1 MKKYIILIITICIGI
16 QAESQNINGK
26 VLERISSDKFNPII
40 GANVYW
46 ENTNIG
52 TVTDKN
58 GLYSIQEAP
67 SLPATLLV
75 SFIGY
80 EVSNME
86 LIDEQYIFYLAPNLE
101 LEEVNI
107 NSRQKS
113 SKFSTIGTLNV
124 ETLNT
129 EEFEKAACCNL
140 SESFET
146 NATVDVVYNDAVSGS
161 KKIRM
166 LGLDGIYTQITQE
179 NLPLIRGLSSSY
191 GLTFTPGPFVE
202 SIQIIKGVG
211 SVINGFESF
220 SGQINLEYFKPDCE
234 ESLYYNLYGSL
245 EGKIENNLRLVKK
258 NGKWKSNLF
267 MHYSFHDN
275 EIDNNNDGFLDMPH
289 INNFNFFNRWKYE
302 NENIEMQFYARGFME
317 ERTGGTIENRS
328 NPYLVEI
335 NNKLIELSSKI
346 GFRMP
351 AKKGK
356 SIGLQTSFRLHDFD
370 ATFGANQYNGL
381 QKSAYFNLI
390 NQTFIKEEKNILK
403 FGLSFYADE
412 IDQDITKYNLATA
425 DSGQVIALWYSQ
437 EIYAEKRIDIMPGAF
452 TEYFHRWGELISITT
467 GFRADYYNKTDEIY
481 AIPRVNI
488 KYNPNE
494 STAIRISGG
503 RALRNSNFISDN
515 ISLLASNREIS
526 FSENML
532 PEIAWNYGLN
542 LTHCFYLFDR
552 EGTFNIDFYRTDFEN
567 QIVVDIEDQG
577 ILTFANL
584 SDIPNHISFSNAF
597 QIDFA
602 YELFKRFDVK
612 LAYKINNSKTSYLGG
627 PTYDFSSLLETP
639 LLPKNRALINLAYS
653 NKAADWLFDAT
664 LNYIGKSR
672 IPRHESIDSE
682 YSDPFSL
689 INCQITKKVNNFD
702 FYIGVENLLSYT
714 QENPIL
720 DSYNPSSDKFDASLI
735 WAPVTGGKIYFG
747 LRYKL
752 RN

>member
-26 VLERISSDKFNPII
+26 VLEQISSEKYNPIV

-67 SLPATLLV
+67 TFPATLLV

-146 NATVDVVYNDAVSGS
+146 NATVDVVYNDAVSGA

-258 NGKWKSNLF
+258 NSKWKSNLF
-267 MHYSFHDN
+267 LHYSFHDT
-275 EIDNNNDGFLDMPH
+275 EIDNNNDGFIDMPH

-302 NENIEMQFYARGFME
+302 NENIGLQFYARGFTE
-317 ERTGGTIENRS
+317 GRTGGTIENRS

-335 NNKLIELSSKI
+335 NNKLIELSSKT
-346 GFRMP
+346 GFRIP
-351 AKKGK
+351 EKKGK

-370 ATFGANQYNGL
+370 AAFGANQYNGL

-390 NQTFIKEEKNILK
+390 NQTYIKEEKNILK

-412 IDQDITKYNLATA
+412 IDQDITEYNLATA
-425 DSGQVIALWYSQ
+425 DSGEVIALWESQ
-437 EIYAEKRIDIMPGAF
+437 EIYAEKRTDIMSGAF
-452 TEYFHRWGELISITT
+452 AEYFHRWGELISITS
-467 GFRADYYNKTDEIY
+467 GFRADYYNKTEKIY

-526 FSENML
+526 FRDSVL
-532 PEIAWNYGLN
+532 PEIAWNYGIN

-567 QIVVDIEDQG
+567 QIVADIEDQG
-577 ILTFANL
+577 ILTFTNL
-584 SDIPNHISFSNAF
+584 SEIPNHISFSNAF

-602 YELFKRFDVK
+602 YELFNRFDVK
-612 LAYKINNSKTSYLGG
+612 LAYKINNSKTSYRRGL
-627 PTYDFSSLLETP
+627 TYDFSSLLETP

-653 NKAADWLFDAT
+653 NNAADWLFDAT

-672 IPRHESIDSE
+672 IPSHESIDSE

-735 WAPVTGGKIYFG
+735 WAPVMGRKIYFG

>member
-86 LIDEQYIFYLAPNLE
+86 LVDEQYIFYLAPNLE

-146 NATVDVVYNDAVSGS
+146 NATVDVVYNDAVSGA
-161 KKIRM
+161 KKIKM

-220 SGQINLEYFKPDCE
+220 SGQINLEYFKPDCD

-245 EGKIENNLRLVKK
+245 EGKVENNLRLVKK

-267 MHYSFHDN
+267 MHYSFHDT

-302 NENIEMQFYARGFME
+302 NENIGMQFYARGFME
-317 ERTGGTIENRS
+317 ERTGGTIENTS

-335 NNKLIELSSKI
+335 NNKFIELSSKT

-370 ATFGANQYNGL
+370 AAFGANQYNGL

-390 NQTFIKEEKNILK
+390 NQTYIKEEKNILK

-412 IDQDITKYNLATA
+412 IDQDITEYNLATA
-425 DSGQVIALWYSQ
+425 DSGEVIALWESQ
-437 EIYAEKRIDIMPGAF
+437 EIYAEKRTDIMPGAF
-452 TEYFHRWGELISITT
+452 AEYFHRWGELISITS

-526 FSENML
+526 FRDSVL
-532 PEIAWNYGLN
+532 PEIAWNYGIN

-567 QIVVDIEDQG
+567 QIVADIEDQG
-577 ILTFANL
+577 ILTFTNL
-584 SDIPNHISFSNAF
+584 SEIPNHISFSNAF

-602 YELFKRFDVK
+602 YELFNRFDVK

-653 NKAADWLFDAT
+653 NNAADWLFDAT

-689 INCQITKKVNNFD
+689 INCQITKKANNFD

-735 WAPVTGGKIYFG
+735 WAPVMGRKIYFG

>member
-16 QAESQNINGK
+16 QAKSQNISGK

-58 GLYSIQEAP
+58 GLYSIEEAP

-101 LEEVNI
+101 LEEVNV

-113 SKFSTIGTLNV
+113 SKFSTIGTLNL

-234 ESLYYNLYGSL
+234 ESLYYNLYGNL

-267 MHYSFHDN
+267 AHYSFNDN

-302 NENIEMQFYARGFME
+302 NKNIEMQFYARGFME

-335 NNKLIELSSKI
+335 NNKLIELSSKT

-356 SIGLQTSFRLHDFD
+356 SIGLQTSFRVHEFD
-370 ATFGANQYNGL
+370 AKFGANQYNGL
-381 QKSAYFNLI
+381 QKSAYLNLI
-390 NQTFIKEEKNILK
+390 NQTYVKDDKNILK
-403 FGLSFYADE
+403 FGLSFYVDE
-412 IDQDITKYNLATA
+412 YDQDITEYNLANA
-425 DSGQVIALWYSQ
+425 DTGIIPLWYSQ
-437 EIYAEKRIDIMPGAF
+437 EIYAEKRKDVMPGAF
-452 TEYFHRWGELISITT
+452 AEYFHRWGELISITT

-577 ILTFANL
+577 ILTFTNL

-653 NKAADWLFDAT
+653 NKATDWLFDAT

-735 WAPVTGGKIYFG
+735 WAPVMGRKIYFG

>member
-26 VLERISSDKFNPII
+26 VLERISLDKFNPII

-146 NATVDVVYNDAVSGS
+146 NATVDVVYNDGVSGA

-179 NLPLIRGLSSSY
+179 NFPLIRGLSSSY
-191 GLTFTPGPFVE
+191 GLAFTPGPFVE

-220 SGQINLEYFKPDCE
+220 SGQINIEYFKPDCD
-234 ESLYYNLYGSL
+234 ESLYYNLYGNL

-267 MHYSFHDN
+267 AHFSLQEND
-275 EIDNNNDGFLDMPH
+275 IDNNDDGFLDMPH
-289 INNFNFFNRWKYE
+289 ITNFNFLNRWKYE
-302 NENIEMQFYARGFME
+302 NENIGLQFYARGFIE
-317 ERTGGTIENRS
+317 ERIGGTIDNNS

-335 NNKLIELSSKI
+335 NNKLIELSSKTGI
-346 GFRMP
+346 RMP
-351 AKKGK
+351 LKPGK
-356 SIGLQTSFRLHDFD
+356 SIGLQTSFRVHDFE
-370 ATFGANQYNGL
+370 AAFGANKYSGL
-381 QKSAYFNLI
+381 QKSAYLNLI

-403 FGLSFYADE
+403 FGLSFYTDE
-412 IDQDITKYNLATA
+412 YDQDITKYNLANA
-425 DSGQVIALWYSQ
+425 DTGIIPLWYSQ
-437 EIYAEKRIDIMPGAF
+437 EIYSENRTDIMPGAF
-452 TEYFHRWGELISITT
+452 AEYFHRWGELLSITS

-577 ILTFANL
+577 ILTFTNL

-597 QIDFA
+597 QIDLA
-602 YELFKRFDVK
+602 YELFKGFDVK

-627 PTYDFSSLLETP
+627 LSLDYSSLLETP

-653 NKAADWLFDAT
+653 NKTADWLFDAT

-672 IPRHESIDSE
+672 IPSHELIDAE

-702 FYIGVENLLSYT
+702 FYIGVENLLSYS

-735 WAPVTGGKIYFG
+735 WAPVMGRNVYFG

-752 RN
+752 SN

>member
-1 MKKYIILIITICIGI
+1 MKKYIILIITICIVI
-16 QAESQNINGK
+16 QAESQNISGK
-26 VLERISSDKFNPII
+26 VLERISSEKFNPII

-146 NATVDVVYNDAVSGS
+146 NATVDVVYNDGVSGA

-179 NLPLIRGLSSSY
+179 NFPLIRGLSSSY

-220 SGQINLEYFKPDCE
+220 SGQINIEYFKPDCD
-234 ESLYYNLYGSL
+234 ESLYYNLYGNL

-267 MHYSFHDN
+267 AHFSLQEND
-275 EIDNNNDGFLDMPH
+275 IDNNDDGFLDMPH
-289 INNFNFFNRWKYE
+289 ITNFNFLNRWKYE
-302 NENIEMQFYARGFME
+302 NENIGLQFYARGFIE
-317 ERTGGTIENRS
+317 ERIGGSIENNS

-335 NNKLIELSSKI
+335 NNKLIELSSKTGI
-346 GFRMP
+346 RMP
-351 AKKGK
+351 LKPGK
-356 SIGLQTSFRLHDFD
+356 SIGLQTSFRVHDFE
-370 ATFGANQYNGL
+370 AAFGSNKYSGL
-381 QKSAYFNLI
+381 QKSAYLNLI

-403 FGLSFYADE
+403 FGLSFYTDE
-412 IDQDITKYNLATA
+412 YDQDITKYNLANA
-425 DSGQVIALWYSQ
+425 DTGIIPLWYSQ
-437 EIYAEKRIDIMPGAF
+437 EIYSENRTDIMPGAF
-452 TEYFHRWGELISITT
+452 AEYFHRWGELLSVTS

-481 AIPRVNI
+481 AIPRVNV

-577 ILTFANL
+577 ILTFTNL

-597 QIDFA
+597 QIDLA

-627 PTYDFSSLLETP
+627 LSLDYSSLLETP

-653 NKAADWLFDAT
+653 NKTASWLFDAT

-672 IPRHESIDSE
+672 IPMHELIESQ

-689 INCQITKKVNNFD
+689 INCQITKKINKFD
-702 FYIGVENLLSYT
+702 FYIGAENLLSYT

-720 DSYNPSSDKFDASLI
+720 DSYNPSSNKFDASLI
-735 WAPVTGGKIYFG
+735 WAPVMGRNVYFG

-752 RN
+752 SN

>member
-16 QAESQNINGK
+16 QAKSQNISGK

-58 GLYSIQEAP
+58 GLYSIEEAP

-101 LEEVNI
+101 LEEVNV

-113 SKFSTIGTLNV
+113 SKFSTIGTLNL

-234 ESLYYNLYGSL
+234 ESLYYNLYGNL

-267 MHYSFHDN
+267 AHYSFNDN

-302 NENIEMQFYARGFME
+302 NKNIEMQFYARGFME
-317 ERTGGTIENRS
+317 ERTGGTIENTS

-335 NNKLIELSSKI
+335 NNKLIELSSKT

-356 SIGLQTSFRLHDFD
+356 SIGLQTSFRVHEFD
-370 ATFGANQYNGL
+370 AKFGANQYNGL
-381 QKSAYFNLI
+381 QKSAYLNLI
-390 NQTFIKEEKNILK
+390 NQTYVKDEKNILK
-403 FGLSFYADE
+403 FGLSFYVDE
-412 IDQDITKYNLATA
+412 IDQDITEYNLASA
-425 DSGQVIALWYSQ
+425 DSGEVIALWYSQ
-437 EIYAEKRIDIMPGAF
+437 EIYAEKRKDVMPGAF
-452 TEYFHRWGELISITT
+452 AEYFHRWGELISITT

-577 ILTFANL
+577 ILTFTNL

-653 NKAADWLFDAT
+653 NKATDWLFDAT

-735 WAPVTGGKIYFG
+735 WAPVMGRKIYFG

>member
-1 MKKYIILIITICIGI
+1 
-16 QAESQNINGK
+16 
-26 VLERISSDKFNPII
+26 
-40 GANVYW
+40 
-46 ENTNIG
+46 
-52 TVTDKN
+52 
-58 GLYSIQEAP
+58 
-67 SLPATLLV
+67 
-75 SFIGY
+75 
-80 EVSNME
+80 
-86 LIDEQYIFYLAPNLE
+86 
-101 LEEVNI
+101 
-107 NSRQKS
+107 
-113 SKFSTIGTLNV
+113 
-124 ETLNT
+124 
-129 EEFEKAACCNL
+129 
-140 SESFET
+140 
-146 NATVDVVYNDAVSGS
+146 
-161 KKIRM
+161 
-166 LGLDGIYTQITQE
+166 
-179 NLPLIRGLSSSY
+179 
-191 GLTFTPGPFVE
+191 
-202 SIQIIKGVG
+202 
-211 SVINGFESF
+211 
-220 SGQINLEYFKPDCE
+220 
-234 ESLYYNLYGSL
+234 
-245 EGKIENNLRLVKK
+245 LRLVKK
-258 NGKWKSNLF
+258 NGKWKSNLLAHF
-267 MHYSFHDN
+267 SLHEN
-275 EIDNNNDGFLDMPH
+275 EIDNNNDGFLDMPQ
-289 INNFNFFNRWKYE
+289 ITNFNFLNRWKYE
-302 NENIEMQFYARGFME
+302 NENIELQFYARGFIE
-317 ERTGGTIENRS
+317 ERIGGTIDNNA

-335 NNKLIELSSKI
+335 NNKFIELSSKT

-351 AKKGK
+351 SNSGK
-356 SIGLQTSFRLHDFD
+356 SIGLQSSFRVHDFD
-370 ATFGANQYNGL
+370 AVFGANQYSGL
-381 QKSAYFNLI
+381 QKSAYLNLI
-390 NQTFIKEEKNILK
+390 NKTFIKEEKNILK

-412 IDQDITKYNLATA
+412 YEQDITKNNLANA
-425 DSGQVIALWYSQ
+425 DTGIIALWYSQ
-437 EIYAEKRIDIMPGAF
+437 EIFSENRTDVMPGAF
-452 TEYFHRWGELISITT
+452 AEYFHRWGELISITS
-467 GFRADYYNKTDEIY
+467 GFRADYYNKTEKIY

-577 ILTFANL
+577 ILTFTNL

-672 IPRHESIDSE
+672 IPSHELIDAE

-702 FYIGVENLLSYT
+702 FYIGAENLLSYT

-735 WAPVTGGKIYFG
+735 WAPVMGRKVYFG

-752 RN
+752 SN

>member
-16 QAESQNINGK
+16 QAESQNISGK

-129 EEFEKAACCNL
+129 DEFEKAACCNL

-146 NATVDVVYNDAVSGS
+146 NATVDVVYNDAVSGA

-234 ESLYYNLYGSL
+234 ESLYYNLYGNL

-267 MHYSFHDN
+267 MHYSFHDA
-275 EIDNNNDGFLDMPH
+275 EIDNNDDGFLDMPH

-302 NENIEMQFYARGFME
+302 NKNIEMQFYARGFIE
-317 ERTGGTIENRS
+317 ERAGGTIENRF
-328 NPYLVEI
+328 NPFLVEI
-335 NNKLIELSSKI
+335 NNKLIELSSKT

-351 AKKGK
+351 EKKGK

-370 ATFGANQYNGL
+370 ATFGADQYNGL

-390 NQTFIKEEKNILK
+390 NQTYIKEEKNILK
-403 FGLSFYADE
+403 FGLSLYADE
-412 IDQDITKYNLATA
+412 INQDITEYNLATA
-425 DSGQVIALWYSQ
+425 DSGEVIALWYSK
-437 EIYAEKRIDIMPGAF
+437 EIYAEKRTDVMPGAF
-452 TEYFHRWGELISITT
+452 AEYFHRWGELISITS
-467 GFRADYYNKTDEIY
+467 GFRADYYNKTEKIY

-567 QIVVDIEDQG
+567 QIVADIEDQG
-577 ILTFANL
+577 ILTFTNL
-584 SDIPNHISFSNAF
+584 SDITNHISFSNAF

-602 YELFKRFDVK
+602 YELFNRFDVK

-664 LNYIGKSR
+664 FNYIGKSR
-672 IPRHESIDSE
+672 IPSHESIDTE

-689 INCQITKKVNNFD
+689 INCQITKKVKDFD

-735 WAPVTGGKIYFG
+735 WAPVMGRKIYFG

>member
-1 MKKYIILIITICIGI
+1 MKNVIILLIVVCFNIEAT
-16 QAESQNINGK
+16 AQNITGK
-26 VLERISSDKFNPII
+26 VLEKISDDRVAPII

-46 ENTNIG
+46 ENTTVG

-58 GLYSIQEAP
+58 GAYSIQEAP
-67 SLPATLLV
+67 SFPATLLI

-80 EVSNME
+80 EVSE
-86 LIDEQYIFYLAPNLE
+86 KEVLDGEYIFYLESSLE
-101 LEEVNI
+101 LEEVDVKGKQ
-107 NSRQKS
+107 NSSR
-113 SKFSTIGTLNV
+113 FSTIGTLNV
-124 ETLNT
+124 QTLNT
-129 EEFEKAACCNL
+129 QEFEKAACCNL

-146 NATVDVVYNDAVSGS
+146 NATIDVVYNDAVSGA
-161 KKIRM
+161 KKIKM
-166 LGLDGIYTQITQE
+166 LGLDGVYTQITQE

-202 SIQIIKGVG
+202 SIQIIKGTG
-211 SVINGFESF
+211 SVVNGFESF
-220 SGQINLEYFKPDCE
+220 SGQINLEYFKPDCSE
-234 ESLYYNLYGSL
+234 NLYYNLYGNL

-258 NGKWKSNLF
+258 NGKWKSNF
-267 MHYSFHDN
+267 FAHFSYHDT
-275 EIDNNNDGFLDMPH
+275 EIDNNNDGFLDMPY

-302 NENIEMQFYARGFME
+302 NANIGLQFYARGFIE
-317 ERTGGTIENRS
+317 ERIGGTIENRL

-335 NNKLIELSSKI
+335 NNKQIELLSKT

-351 AKKGK
+351 QKQGK
-356 SIGLQTSFRLHDFD
+356 SVGLQTSFRLHDFD

-381 QKSAYFNLI
+381 QKSAYLNLI
-390 NQTFIKEEKNILK
+390 NQTYIKEEKNILK
-403 FGLSFYADE
+403 FGLSLYADE
-412 IDQDITKYNLATA
+412 IDQNITEYNLVTA
-425 DSGQVIALWYSQ
+425 DSGEVIALWYSQ
-437 EIYAEKRIDIMPGAF
+437 EIYSENRTDIMPGIF
-452 TEYFHRWGELISITT
+452 SEYFHRWGELISITS
-467 GFRADYYNKTDEIY
+467 GFRADYYNKTDKIY
-481 AIPRVNI
+481 AIPRINI

-526 FSENML
+526 FGENLL
-532 PEIAWNYGLN
+532 PEIAWNYGIN
-542 LTHCFYLFDR
+542 LTHCFYLNDR

-577 ILTFANL
+577 ILTFTNL
-584 SDIPNHISFSNAF
+584 LDVPNHVSFSNAF
-597 QIDFA
+597 QFDLA
-602 YELFKRFDVK
+602 YELFKRFDIK

-627 PTYDFSSLLETP
+627 LSHDFSSLLETP

-653 NKAADWLFDAT
+653 NKDTDWLFDAT
-664 LNYIGKSR
+664 WNYVGESR
-672 IPRHESIDSE
+672 IPRHELIDAE

-689 INCQITKKVNNFD
+689 INCQVTKKVNNFD
-702 FYIGVENLLSYT
+702 FYIGAENLLSYT

-735 WAPVTGGKIYFG
+735 WAPVMGRKIYFG

-752 RN
+752 NN

>member
-26 VLERISSDKFNPII
+26 VLERISLNKFNPII

-107 NSRQKS
+107 NSKQKS

-146 NATVDVVYNDAVSGS
+146 NATVDVVYNDGVSGA

-179 NLPLIRGLSSSY
+179 NFPLIRGLSSSY

-220 SGQINLEYFKPDCE
+220 SGQINIEYFKPDCE

-245 EGKIENNLRLVKK
+245 DGKVENNLRLVKK

-267 MHYSFHDN
+267 AHFSFHEKD
-275 EIDNNNDGFLDMPH
+275 IDNNDDGFLDMPH
-289 INNFNFFNRWKYE
+289 ITNFNFFNRWKYE
-302 NENIEMQFYARGFME
+302 NKNVGMQFYARGFIE
-317 ERTGGTIENRS
+317 ERIGGTIENNT

-335 NNKLIELSSKI
+335 NNKLIELSSKT

-351 AKKGK
+351 EKKGK
-356 SIGLQTSFRLHDFD
+356 STGLQTSFRIHEFD
-370 ATFGANQYNGL
+370 AKFGANQYNGL
-381 QKSAYFNLI
+381 QKSVYFNLI
-390 NQTFIKEEKNILK
+390 NQTYIKEEKNILK

-425 DSGQVIALWYSQ
+425 DSGQIIPLWYSQ
-437 EIYAEKRIDIMPGAF
+437 EIYAEKRTDIMPGAF
-452 TEYFHRWGELISITT
+452 AEYFHR
-467 GFRADYYNKTDEIY
+467 
-481 AIPRVNI
+481 
-488 KYNPNE
+488 
-494 STAIRISGG
+494 
-503 RALRNSNFISDN
+503 
-515 ISLLASNREIS
+515 
-526 FSENML
+526 
-532 PEIAWNYGLN
+532 
-542 LTHCFYLFDR
+542 
-552 EGTFNIDFYRTDFEN
+552 
-567 QIVVDIEDQG
+567 
-577 ILTFANL
+577 
-584 SDIPNHISFSNAF
+584 
-597 QIDFA
+597 
-602 YELFKRFDVK
+602 
-612 LAYKINNSKTSYLGG
+612 
-627 PTYDFSSLLETP
+627 
-639 LLPKNRALINLAYS
+639 
-653 NKAADWLFDAT
+653 
-664 LNYIGKSR
+664 
-672 IPRHESIDSE
+672 
-682 YSDPFSL
+682 
-689 INCQITKKVNNFD
+689 
-702 FYIGVENLLSYT
+702 
-714 QENPIL
+714 
-720 DSYNPSSDKFDASLI
+720 
-735 WAPVTGGKIYFG
+735 
-747 LRYKL
+747 
-752 RN
+752 

>member
-26 VLERISSDKFNPII
+26 VLEQISSEKFNPIV

-86 LIDEQYIFYLAPNLE
+86 LVDEQYIFYLAPNLE

-146 NATVDVVYNDAVSGS
+146 NATVDVVYNDGVSGA

-179 NLPLIRGLSSSY
+179 NFPLIRGLSSSY

-220 SGQINLEYFKPDCE
+220 SGQINIEYFKPDCE

-245 EGKIENNLRLVKK
+245 EGKVENNLRLVKK

-267 MHYSFHDN
+267 AHFSLHEKD
-275 EIDNNNDGFLDMPH
+275 IDNNDDGFLDMPH
-289 INNFNFFNRWKYE
+289 ITNFNFFNRWKYE
-302 NENIEMQFYARGFME
+302 NENIGLQFYARGFIE
-317 ERTGGTIENRS
+317 ERIGGTIENRS

-335 NNKLIELSSKI
+335 NNKLIELSSKT

-351 AKKGK
+351 EKKGK
-356 SIGLQTSFRLHDFD
+356 STGLQTSFRVHEFD
-370 ATFGANQYNGL
+370 AKFGANQYNGL
-381 QKSAYFNLI
+381 QKSVYFNLI
-390 NQTFIKEEKNILK
+390 NQTYIKEEKNILK

-412 IDQDITKYNLATA
+412 IDEDIIEYNLATV
-425 DSGQVIALWYSQ
+425 DSGQVIASWYSQ
-437 EIYAEKRIDIMPGAF
+437 EVYAEKRTDVMPGAF
-452 TEYFHRWGELISITT
+452 AEYFHRWGELISITS
-467 GFRADYYNKTDEIY
+467 GLRADYYNKTEKIY

-526 FSENML
+526 FRDSVL
-532 PEIAWNYGLN
+532 PEIAWNYGIN

-567 QIVVDIEDQG
+567 QIVADIEDQG
-577 ILTFANL
+577 ILTFTNL
-584 SDIPNHISFSNAF
+584 SEIPNHISFSNAF

-602 YELFKRFDVK
+602 YELFNRFDVK

-653 NKAADWLFDAT
+653 NNAADWLFDAT

-672 IPRHESIDSE
+672 IPSHESIDSE

-689 INCQITKKVNNFD
+689 INCQITKKANNFD

-735 WAPVTGGKIYFG
+735 WAPVMGRKIYFG